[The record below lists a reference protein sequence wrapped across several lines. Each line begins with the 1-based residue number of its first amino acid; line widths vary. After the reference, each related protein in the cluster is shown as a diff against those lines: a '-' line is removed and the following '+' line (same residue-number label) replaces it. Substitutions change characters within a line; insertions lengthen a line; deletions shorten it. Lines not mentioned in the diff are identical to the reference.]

1 MSAAAVVFLGGMLGT
16 GYLVAALFF
25 LRFWRDS
32 RDRLFAIFG
41 AAFLLLTLQ
50 RVLLALEVSLMEDQV
65 WSYVIRLLAFL
76 LILWAIVDKNRGGAR
91 RTSSGG

>member
-1 MSAAAVVFLGGMLGT
+1 MSPSLVLVMGGVLLA

-32 RDRLFAIFG
+32 RDRLFAIFA
-41 AAFLLLTLQ
+41 AAFVLLALQ
-50 RVLLALEVSLMEDQV
+50 RLLLALEVSLMEDAV

-76 LILWAIVDKNRGGAR
+76 LILFAIVDKNRGTAR
-91 RTSSGG
+91 LRR

>member
-1 MSAAAVVFLGGMLGT
+1 MNASVVLLLGGMLCT

-32 RDRLFAIFG
+32 RDRLFASFA
-41 AAFLLLTLQ
+41 AAF
-50 RVLLALEVSLMEDQV
+50 VLLALQRLLLALELSLMEDAV

-76 LILWAIVDKNRGGAR
+76 LILFAIVDKNRGSAR
-91 RTSSGG
+91 PRG

>member
-1 MSAAAVVFLGGMLGT
+1 MNPAVVVLLGGALFT

-32 RDRLFAIFG
+32 RDRLFAIFA
-41 AAFLLLTLQ
+41 AAF
-50 RVLLALEVSLMEDQV
+50 VLLALQRLLLALEISPMEDAV

-76 LILWAIVDKNRGGAR
+76 LILFAIIDKNRGPRPR
-91 RTSSGG
+91 R